1 MSPMAET
8 DIWLA
13 EFGERHSNV
22 NNPVTYWIS
31 MLLLLMGTVGILWSL
46 PVPDGFVEISPLL
59 NWGSALLM
67 AAVVYYFIISVPLGF
82 GMLPFVWSVWALQIC
97 LSTQVMPLEN
107 ASSVMIGAG
116 VAGLTLEH
124 YTSGGLRAVA
134 RDVQLIMI
142 APLWLL
148 SKIYHRLGIP
158 F

>member
-1 MSPMAET
+1 MNPMAET

-13 EFGERHSNV
+13 EFGKRHSKV
-22 NNPVTYWIS
+22 NNPATYWVS
-31 MLLLLMGTVGILWSL
+31 MLLLLLGTVGILWSL
-46 PVPDGFVEISPLL
+46 PVPGAFVEISPLL
-59 NWGSALLM
+59 NWGSTFLM
-67 AAVVYYFIISVPLGF
+67 AAVIYYFIISVPLGL
-82 GMLPFVWSVWALQIC
+82 GMLPFICSVWALQIC
-97 LSTQVMPLEN
+97 LSARAIPLED

-124 YTSGGLRAVA
+124 YAGGGLRAVM

-148 SKIYHRLGIP
+148 AGIYRRLGIP